1 MEPLE
6 ATAVAAAAAV
16 PGSGPGFWTGP
27 CRVQGCLGGCAT
39 PCLPGYHGSLTAKQH
54 FGVEPL
60 DATAV
65 ATAAAVPGSGPGSG
79 LDLVVLRPVCLVT
92 YPGSLTN
99 IECRKLAWV
108 TDWLKLG

>member
-39 PCLPGYHGSLTAKQH
+39 PCLLAYHGSLTAKQH

-60 DATAV
+60 EATAV
-65 ATAAAVPGSGPGSG
+65 AAAAAIPGSGPGSG
-79 LDLVVLRPVCLVT
+79 LDPARTRVHPVLRPACLGT
-92 YPGSLTN
+92 PPGSLT
-99 IECRKLAWV
+99 AHY
-108 TDWLKLG
+108 